1 MRKFV
6 LLGLVVV
13 FAFSLASAQ
22 SNRLVYGPLV
32 GDDAGDILVE
42 NAGDAI
48 EVEMWVRTDPG
59 NPAVFVG
66 VNHSLMTE
74 DAVVAVRNGVSLD
87 PAYDE
92 PNWESTWL
100 DGPFIHDDSD
110 PNPIPEG
117 NTSESAVGLY
127 VVIDPPVG
135 DPLDTQGEW
144 DYYGSFSMVTN
155 EDAEDDEYHP
165 FSSGWYPHS
174 GQGTSWSYE
183 APPGDSEQPE
193 EDYATVNIGP
203 LAADDEGNL
212 PVEFS
217 LAQNYPNPFNAS
229 TTIEFSLPEA
239 SDVTIQIYDIL
250 GRSIE
255 TLISGSLSAGTHSI
269 VWHADNQPSGVY
281 FYRIQAENFSDQKSC
296 LLLK

>member
-1 MRKFV
+1 MRKFL

-32 GDDAGDILVE
+32 GDDAGDILVD

-59 NPAVFVG
+59 NPAIFVG

-74 DAVVAVRNGVSLD
+74 DAAIAVRDGVTRD
-87 PAYDE
+87 AAYEE
-92 PNWESTWL
+92 PNWENTWL
-100 DGPFIHDDSD
+100 DGPFIHDASD
-110 PNPIPEG
+110 AFPIPEG
-117 NTSESAVGLY
+117 YTSESAVALY
-127 VVIDPPVG
+127 VVFDPPVG

-144 DYYGSFSMVTN
+144 DLYGFFSMVTN
-155 EDAEDDEYHP
+155 EDAEDGDYNP
-165 FSSGWYPHS
+165 FASGYYPHS

-183 APPGDSEQPE
+183 APPGGSEQPE
-193 EDYATVNIGP
+193 EDYATVWINP
-203 LAADDEGNL
+203 LAADDEDNL

-239 SDVTIQIYDIL
+239 GDVSIQIYDIL

-255 TLISGSLSAGTHSI
+255 TLISGTQPAGTHSI
-269 VWHADNQPSGVY
+269 IWHADNQPSGVY
-281 FYRIQAENFSDQKSC
+281 FYRIQAGNYSDQKSC

>member
-1 MRKFV
+1 MRKFL

-13 FAFSLASAQ
+13 FGFSLTSAQ

-32 GDDAGDILVE
+32 GDDAGDILVI

-59 NPAVFVG
+59 IDVPFVG

-74 DAVVAVRNGVSLD
+74 DAVIAIRNGATWD
-87 PAYDE
+87 PDYGR
-92 PNWESTWL
+92 PNWEMTWI

-110 PNPIPEG
+110 DFPIPEDH
-117 NTSESAVGLY
+117 TSESAVALY
-127 VVIDPPVG
+127 SVTGDPPG
-135 DPLDTQGEW
+135 DPLDTGGEW
-144 DYYGSFSMVTN
+144 DFYGTFTMVTN
-155 EDAEDDEYHP
+155 EDAEDGECNP

-174 GQGTSWSYE
+174 QQGTNWSYE
-183 APPGDSEQPE
+183 TPPGGSEDPE
-193 EDYATVNIGP
+193 EDYATVWINY
-203 LAADDEGNL
+203 LAADDDDIL

-239 SDVTIQIYDIL
+239 GDVTIQIYDIL
-250 GRSIE
+250 GRNIE
-255 TLISGSLSAGTHSI
+255 TLISGMHSAGNHSI
-269 VWHADNQPSGVY
+269 VWHADNRPSGVY
-281 FYRIQAENFSDQKSC
+281 FYRIQAANYSDQKSC

>member
-1 MRKFV
+1 MKRFL

-22 SNRLVYGPLV
+22 SNRLVYGPRV
-32 GDDAGDILVE
+32 GDDAGDILVL

-48 EVEMWVRTDPG
+48 DVEMWVRTDPG

-74 DAVVAVRNGVSLD
+74 DAAIAVRSGVTRD
-87 PAYDE
+87 AEYDE
-92 PNWESTWL
+92 PNWENTWL
-100 DGPFIHDDSD
+100 DGPYIHDDSD
-110 PNPIPEG
+110 DFPIPEG
-117 NTSESAVGLY
+117 YTSESAVALY
-127 VVIDPPVG
+127 VVFDPPVG

-144 DYYGSFSMVTN
+144 DFYGSFSMVTN
-155 EDAEDDEYHP
+155 EDADGEYNP
-165 FSSGWYPHS
+165 FASGWYPHS
-174 GQGTSWSYE
+174 GQGTSWSYD
-183 APPGDSEQPE
+183 APPGGSAQPE
-193 EDYATVNIGP
+193 EDYATVWINY
-203 LAADDEGNL
+203 LAADDEDNL

-229 TTIEFSLPEA
+229 TTIKFSLPEA
-239 SDVTIQIYDIL
+239 GDVSIQIYDIL

-255 TLISGSLSAGTHSI
+255 TLISGTQPAGTHSI

-281 FYRIQAENFSDQKSC
+281 FYRIQAGNYSDQKSC